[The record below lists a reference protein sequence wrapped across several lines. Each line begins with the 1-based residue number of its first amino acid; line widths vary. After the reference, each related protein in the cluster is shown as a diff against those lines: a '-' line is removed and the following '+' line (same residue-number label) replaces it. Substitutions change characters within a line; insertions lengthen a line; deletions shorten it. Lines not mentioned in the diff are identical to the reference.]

1 LIDFD
6 VDNVEDRLNMRVGA
20 QASVIVYADS
30 GWIMTL
36 LGKIKMRLVSIFTYA
51 Y

>member
-1 LIDFD
+1 
-6 VDNVEDRLNMRVGA
+6 MRVGA

-36 LGKIKMRLVSIFTYA
+36 LGKIKMRVVSILTYA